1 MDREEIKEIYG
12 EVLFNI
18 HVELG
23 RKKVTIGDMLRWES
37 GTIIKLNKTSGEPV
51 DFLVN
56 GKPLAYGEVMVLD
69 ERFAL
74 RITEILTKEN
84 LVEKYKDG
92 LYDT

>member
-1 MDREEIKEIYG
+1 MDREQIKDLYG
-12 EVLFNI
+12 EVLLDTF
-18 HVELG
+18 VELG
-23 RKKVTIGDMLRWES
+23 RKKVTIGDMLRWET

-51 DFLVN
+51 DFLVT

-74 RITEILTKEN
+74 RITEIITKEA

-92 LYDT
+92 LYDK

>member
-1 MDREEIKEIYG
+1 MDREEIKETYG
-12 EVLFNI
+12 EVLFDI

-23 RKKVTIGDMLRWES
+23 RKKVTIGEMLRWES

-92 LYDT
+92 LYEA

>member
-1 MDREEIKEIYG
+1 MDREEIKDMYG

-18 HVELG
+18 CVELG
-23 RKKVTIGDMLRWES
+23 RKKVTIGEMLRWEN
-37 GTIIKLNKTSGEPV
+37 GTIIRLNKTSGEPV
-51 DFLVN
+51 DFLVS

-74 RITEILTKEN
+74 RITEILTKEM

-92 LYDT
+92 LYD